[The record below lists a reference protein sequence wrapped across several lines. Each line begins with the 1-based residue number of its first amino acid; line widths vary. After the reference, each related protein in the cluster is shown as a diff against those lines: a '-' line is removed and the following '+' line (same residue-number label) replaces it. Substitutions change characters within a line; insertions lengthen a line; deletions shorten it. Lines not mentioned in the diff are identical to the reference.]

1 MNRPRLSR
9 ALVAVAAAL
18 AVGVGGVLATAGPA
32 AAEEAA
38 PVSWSVTPADA
49 SGPDGRFSVEHEID
63 PGASVDDFLA
73 VRNLGAEEVTFAL
86 SAADGFYNDN
96 GRFDMLPSDQQSV
109 DAGTWISLPESVTV
123 APADMV
129 VVPFTVNVPA
139 NAEPGDHAAGIAASV
154 MSTSSGDGA
163 AVGVESRVGFRV
175 MTQVTGELEPAFS
188 VQHVVAD
195 YRTSWNPLQPG
206 DLAVSFDVV
215 NEGNVRLSVGGIV
228 DIAGRQVAFPTGAER
243 QQDILPGEHHTFA
256 VDFDEVW
263 PLFGFAGEIVVSPT
277 VTTVSGDIAEV
288 APASTSIF
296 VWAVPWPQLLVLVG
310 LALVIV
316 ALVWRRGRSKRRFD
330 TLLAQAREAGRRE
343 SVAGG
348 PHTTS

>member
-1 MNRPRLSR
+1 MNRSRLRR
-9 ALVAVAAAL
+9 ALAAVAAAL
-18 AVGVGGVLATAGPA
+18 AVGIGGVLAADGSA

-96 GRFDMLPSDQQSV
+96 GRFDMLPSGQQSV
-109 DAGTWISLPESVTV
+109 AAGTWISLPESVTV
-123 APADMV
+123 APAGTV
-129 VVPFTVNVPA
+129 VVPFTVTVPE

-175 MTQVTGELEPAFS
+175 MTRVTGELEPAFT
-188 VQHVVAD
+188 VQHVGTD
-195 YRTSWNPLQPG
+195 YRTSWHPLHSG
-206 DLAVSFDVV
+206 DLTVSFDVV
-215 NEGNVRLSVGGIV
+215 NEGNTRLEVGGVV
-228 DIAGRQVAFPTGAER
+228 DIAGREVAFPPTDRPQEL
-243 QQDILPGEHHTFA
+243 LPGESHSFTVE
-256 VDFDEVW
+256 VDQVW
-263 PLFGFAGEIVVSPT
+263 PLIAFPGEIAVSPGVTTAAGE
-277 VTTVSGDIAEV
+277 TTDV
-288 APASTSIF
+288 APSSTSIF

-310 LALVIV
+310 LALIIV
-316 ALVWRRGRSKRRFD
+316 ALVWRRGHSKRRLD
-330 TLLAQAREAGRRE
+330 TLLAQAREAGRRD
-343 SVAGG
+343 SAGGG
-348 PHTTS
+348 PHTTTA

>member
-1 MNRPRLSR
+1 MNRPRLIR
-9 ALVAVAAAL
+9 ALAAAAAL

-63 PGASVDDFLA
+63 PGARVEDFLA

-96 GRFDMLPSDQQSV
+96 GRFDMLPSGQQSV
-109 DAGTWISLPESVTV
+109 DAGTWISLPDSVTV
-123 APADMV
+123 APAGMV
-129 VVPFTVNVPA
+129 VVPFTVMVPE

-195 YRTSWNPLQPG
+195 YRTSWNPVQPG
-206 DLAVSFDVV
+206 DISVSFDVV
-215 NEGNVRLSVGGIV
+215 NEGNVRLSVGGAV
-228 DIAGRQVAFPTGAER
+228 DIAGRQVAIPTDADR
-243 QQDILPGEHHTFA
+243 QQDILPGEHHTFTA
-256 VDFDEVW
+256 GLDEVW

-277 VTTVSGDIAEV
+277 ATTVSGDTIEV

-310 LALVIV
+310 LALIIV
-316 ALVWRRGRSKRRFD
+316 ALVWRHGRSKRRFD
-330 TLLAQAREAGRRE
+330 TLLAQAREAGRRD
-343 SVAGG
+343 SAVGG

>member
-1 MNRPRLSR
+1 MNRFRLRR
-9 ALVAVAAAL
+9 ALAAVAAAL
-18 AVGVGGVLATAGPA
+18 AVGVGGVLAAAGPA

-38 PVSWSVTPADA
+38 PVSWSVTPSDA

-96 GRFDMLPSDQQSV
+96 GRFDMLPSGEQSV
-109 DAGTWISLPESVTV
+109 GAGTWISLPESVTV
-123 APADMV
+123 APAGTV
-129 VVPFTVNVPA
+129 VVPFTVTVPD

-175 MTQVTGELEPAFS
+175 MTQVTGELEPVFS

-195 YRTSWNPLQPG
+195 YRTSWNPLHPG
-206 DLAVSFDVV
+206 DIAVSFDVV
-215 NEGNVRLSVGGIV
+215 NEGNVRLSVGGTV
-228 DIAGRQVAFPTGAER
+228 DIAGRQVAFPADAER
-243 QQDILPGEHHTFA
+243 QQDILPGEHHTFTA
-256 VDFDEVW
+256 DLDGVW

-277 VTTVSGDIAEV
+277 VTTVGGDTAEV

-296 VWAVPWPQLLVLVG
+296 VWAVPWSQLLVLIG
-310 LALVIV
+310 LALIIV

-330 TLLAQAREAGRRE
+330 MLLAQAREAGRQD
-343 SVAGG
+343 SAAGG
-348 PHTTS
+348 LEATS